1 MKKLFITLSIGEKY
15 LREYNDLFAPSQ
27 KAYAKKFDYDF
38 KVIDDFLYKKIPH
51 HDTISFNKILAFSQ
65 EWSKQYDY
73 IAFVDADIF
82 INPDSPDLID
92 ALRDKEKVGVI
103 DEYSQPTRESR
114 ILVQKKMGWETSAQE
129 YYKLAGFNLET
140 NSMVNTGVILA
151 NPKLHADMFKSIHYK
166 HVLTSIGHYRH
177 FHFEQSAIG
186 YQLQK
191 NELCEF
197 MDNKFN
203 AVWAIHKI
211 NNPSLEISQ
220 FAKQN
225 YFTHLAGK
233 IDFDKIPDLNKKF
246 GFK

>member
-1 MKKLFITLSIGEKY
+1 MKKLFVTLSIGEKY

-51 HDTISFNKILAFSQ
+51 HDTISFNKILVFCQ

-92 ALRDKEKVGVI
+92 NLTDKTKVGVV
-103 DEYSQPTRESR
+103 DEYSQPTKDLR
-114 ILVQKKMGWETSAQE
+114 IEVQKKMGWETSAKD
-129 YYKLAGFNLET
+129 YYKLAGFNLDTE
-140 NSMVNTGVILA
+140 SMINTGVILA
-151 NPKLHADMFKSIHYK
+151 NPKIHGDMFKSVHYK

-191 NELCEF
+191 NKLCEF
-197 MDNKFN
+197 LDNKFN
-203 AVWAIHKI
+203 AIWGIHKVSDLDI
-211 NNPSLEISQ
+211 Q
-220 FAKQN
+220 FEDFVENN
-225 YFTHLAGK
+225 YFIHLAGK
-233 IDFDKIPDLNKKF
+233 SAFDKVPYLNTKF
-246 GFK
+246 KL